1 MKLNE
6 LKNLYFTKT
15 PKIMQNQEKN
25 VFLTRFEAFALYKYY
40 TAKSD
45 ESKEAESFSLAHL
58 YLEKAQAWL
67 DKACEIEST
76 NSDQVNEHAPKEFL
90 FSISQ

>member
-1 MKLNE
+1 M
-6 LKNLYFTKT
+6 LKSIK
-15 PKIMQNQEKN
+15 KKN